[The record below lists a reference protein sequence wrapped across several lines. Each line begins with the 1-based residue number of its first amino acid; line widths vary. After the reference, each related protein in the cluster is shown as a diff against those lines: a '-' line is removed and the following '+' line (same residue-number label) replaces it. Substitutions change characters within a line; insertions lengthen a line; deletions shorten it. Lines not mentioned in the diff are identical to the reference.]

1 METKI
6 ILQNDSKCEGKDV
19 MILSPR
25 IAPFGDRLEQLSKY
39 TIVELHDDD
48 SPRYSYACTSFAQF
62 SKMCYLLKKRNVKF
76 YAYIDKSIREY
87 FNVDFV

>member
-6 ILQNDSKCEGKDV
+6 ILQKNDDFKEKDV
-19 MILSPR
+19 MLLSPR
-25 IAPFGDRLEQLSKY
+25 IAPVGDRFENLSKY
-39 TIVELHDDD
+39 TVVELDVND
-48 SPRYSYACTSFAQF
+48 SPRYSYSCDSFSQF
-62 SKMCYLLKKRNVKF
+62 SRLCVLLKKRNVKF